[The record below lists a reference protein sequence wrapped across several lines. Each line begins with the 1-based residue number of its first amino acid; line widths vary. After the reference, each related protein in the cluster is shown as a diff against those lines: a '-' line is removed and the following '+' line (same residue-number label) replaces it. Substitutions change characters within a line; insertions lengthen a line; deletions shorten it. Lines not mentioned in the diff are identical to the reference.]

1 MRRRVLPF
9 LGVSALIGVLW
20 TASPSPAAAQTSVFA
35 RMAMGAIKPGHLH
48 IQGGDRLVPTVS
60 AGTIFATGVS
70 PAQGGVAAANA
81 QAAAGAQAP
90 PGVAQTSL
98 GCSDRNTAGINARV
112 NQDCSYRQQG
122 EEVVKFNPASP
133 QNLIAGMND
142 LRQGFNLNAFGYS
155 FDGGRT
161 WGDDPPPYY
170 HKINDPSQEL
180 PTAADPNSHTLQGD
194 TGNGFTYDGGS
205 DPAVAVD
212 LEGRAF
218 YANIIFD
225 RFAGFGGAVVV
236 ALSPQGAGGS
246 FYNDIAP
253 FSRQY
258 VVEEDNSPAIA
269 PDKEFVTADIGT
281 SSPNRDNVYITWTIF
296 KADPTG
302 TNFFES
308 PIYGSMSTD
317 HGKTWSTPE
326 QISGVSP
333 TLCFFGNAFNPA
345 LDPHSCNFDQGS
357 DPVTLANGDL
367 EVIFNNGNTAA
378 NNPNGQQLGVHCRP
392 GGSSPA
398 GTAHL
403 NCAAPAKVG
412 NDVTVGEPVC
422 NFGRGPE
429 ECIPGTF
436 VRTNDFPRIAVNR
449 GNGHLYATWQDYR
462 TGAFDVHLS
471 QSTDGGAT
479 WTEAAAAVNPDR
491 GKDHYEAAID
501 VTCSGAGAAG
511 NPACPAGGQ
520 ADTRSPGNALCPA
533 AAAGAA
539 ATNGAGA
546 GDHVAVSYYRT
557 CQVAN
562 ETEPAGCAVGAQ
574 PQNCIVF
581 APGQQAGVQAEPSD
595 YSLSGGN
602 GLRVPFGARPV
613 SPIFQPPDGVQK
625 GFMGDYSGLTVV
637 GEVAHPIWSDQRVS
651 IPAAFQADQGATRD
665 EDVFITAA
673 RIPDGFA
680 DNQER

>member
-1 MRRRVLPF
+1 VRRRLLPF
-9 LGVSALIGVLW
+9 LGVSALLGVLW
-20 TASPSPAAAQTSVFA
+20 TASPSPATAQDNVFA
-35 RMAMGAIKPGHLH
+35 RFAKGEIRPGHVH
-48 IQGGDRLVPTVS
+48 VQGGDRLAPTVS
-60 AGTIFATGVS
+60 SGTIFATGLGS
-70 PAQGGVAAANA
+70 APGASAAART
-81 QAAAGAQAP
+81 QAP

-98 GCSDRNTAGINARV
+98 GCGDRNTAGINARV
-112 NQDCSYRQQG
+112 NQDCSYRLQG
-122 EEVVKFNPASP
+122 EEIVKVNPANP

-142 LRQGFNLNAFGYS
+142 QRQGFNLNAFGYS

-170 HKINDPSQEL
+170 QKINDPSQET

-194 TGNGFTYDGGS
+194 PGNGFTYDGGS

-218 YANIIFD
+218 YGNVVFD
-225 RFAGFGGAVVV
+225 RAAGFGGGLLV

-246 FYNDIAP
+246 FYNNIPP

-269 PDKEFVTADIGT
+269 PDKPFITADIGP
-281 SSPNRDNVYITWTIF
+281 SSPNRDNVYATWTIF
-296 KADPTG
+296 KLDPTG
-302 TNFFES
+302 ANVFES

-317 HGKTWSTPE
+317 HAKTWSTPE

-333 TLCFFGNAFNPA
+333 TLCFFGNAFNPS
-345 LDPHSCNFDQGS
+345 LNPHSCNFDQGS

-367 EVIFNNGNTAA
+367 EVIFNNGNTAVD
-378 NNPNGQQLGVHCRP
+378 NPNAQQLGVHCRP
-392 GGSSPA
+392 GGSSPS

-403 NCAAPAKVG
+403 NCGTPAKVG
-412 NDVTVGEPVC
+412 SDVTVGEPVC

-429 ECIPGTF
+429 ECIPGSF

-449 GNGHLYATWQDYR
+449 GNDHLYAAWQDFR
-462 TGAFDVHLS
+462 TGEFDAHLS

-479 WTEAAAAVNPDR
+479 WTEAAGPANPDR

-501 VTCSGAGAAG
+501 VACSGPAAAG
-511 NPACPAGGQ
+511 NPACPTGGQ
-520 ADTRSPGNALCPA
+520 GAETNGPRNALCAGPAQGA
-533 AAAGAA
+533 AAAV
-539 ATNGAGA
+539 TDAGG

-562 ETEPAGCAVGAQ
+562 EAEPEACRVGAQ
-574 PQNCIVF
+574 PQSCVVF
-581 APGQQAGVQAEPSD
+581 TPGIQPGVQSEPTD
-595 YSLSGGN
+595 YSIAGGQ
-602 GLRVPFGARPV
+602 GRTMPYGARPI
-613 SPIFQPPDGVQK
+613 SPTFQPPDGLQA
-625 GFMGDYSGLTVV
+625 GFMGDYSGITVV
-637 GEVAHPIWSDQRVS
+637 GQTAHPIWSDQRVG
-651 IPAAFQADQGATRD
+651 IPAAFQADQGGTRD

-673 RIPDGFA
+673 RIPNGLQ